1 VRVIAAAIV
10 INSESNRVICIAAA
24 AAIVISSDNT
34 EKVDPLEI
42 GNDHGKTASSRCRGF
57 NFLK

>member
-1 VRVIAAAIV
+1 MRIIAAAIV
-10 INSESNRVICIAAA
+10 INSERVMCIAAA

>member
-1 VRVIAAAIV
+1 MTAAVVILEVRII
-10 INSESNRVICIAAA
+10 A

>member
-1 VRVIAAAIV
+1 VRIIAAAIV
-10 INSESNRVICIAAA
+10 INIVRVICIAAA
-24 AAIVISSDNT
+24 AAIVISSDNA